1 MASNALWTFTP
12 TRLFFKWT
20 WQMPLIQCQEGSYF
34 KIHVEGGDIIQLI
47 PFVHAFYTLK
57 SPLFY
62 SHNNR
67 DGDVII
73 IPFAMGTCQGDPLR
87 RALFTLT
94 HFRALHFIASHFL
107 LIYFD
112 PLQMTFTTF
121 PPPPPHCIVYIWAL
135 LDWTL
140 CNRSFYLTS

>member
-1 MASNALWTFTP
+1 MANAFNSMS
-12 TRLFFKWT
+12 RGVIF
-20 WQMPLIQCQEGSYF
+20 QEL
-34 KIHVEGGDIIQLI
+34 HVEGGDIIQLI

-73 IPFAMGTCQGDPLR
+73 IPFAMGIHQGDPLKG
-87 RALFTLT
+87 ALFTLT
-94 HFRALHFIASHFL
+94 HFRALHFIANHFL

-112 PLQMTFTTF
+112 PLQMTFTSLH
-121 PPPPPHCIVYIWAL
+121 PPPPPIVSSTYVAWSPFGL
-135 LDWTL
+135 LFDFNTPSQF
-140 CNRSFYLTS
+140 NH